1 MQNRM
6 WSQKLICAWGGLMIA
21 MLLFG
26 ASFAGAQGMG
36 EVKERSQIPDNY
48 KWDLT
53 AMYPSDEAWEADVQ
67 SLESLIPTLASYEG
81 KISQSPDQL
90 LAFFKAYEEA
100 AKKIENAF
108 SYAMMSYDQD
118 TRNQKYTGYKEQ
130 MTVLA
135 VQFGEALSWFSPE
148 LVSIPDQTFE
158 RWYKE
163 APELAVYRQY
173 IDNQL
178 RTREHTLSPAEER
191 ILALSG
197 ILASSPNSAATALR
211 NSDMKF
217 PTIKDEQGNDVEVS
231 EGRFIVMLESSDPR
245 VRRDAALSLLTAY
258 SDYKNTAAALMTGNI
273 QKDVFY
279 ARARGY
285 QSALHASMDQDNVD
299 TTVFLSLI
307 QTVKDNAATL
317 QRYCDLR
324 RQALGQDSLHLY
336 DMFAPLI
343 PETREEVGYDA
354 AVQTIEKALTPLG
367 PEYGNAMAAGFK
379 SGWVDVY
386 ENKGKRAGAY
396 STGTYL
402 SHPYLFL
409 NYNDSLDDMFT
420 TAHEMGHAMHT
431 WFSYKEQPYIYAD
444 YTIFVAEVASTFN
457 EALLMDYLLK
467 KEKDPAKKLYL
478 VNQWI
483 DKIRGTLIT
492 QVMFADY
499 EHRMHRAAEMGEPL
513 TAETLTQMY
522 VDVLKD
528 YYGDS
533 VAIDPEYGFTW
544 IRIPHFYR
552 NYYVYKY
559 ATSYAASADLAQ
571 KFLTGSSKEKTAA
584 RESYIRFLSGG
595 SSKYPLDLLRD
606 AGVDLTQPGPV
617 NATMK
622 KFAEL
627 VDQME
632 TLLKQ
637 TGRI

>member
-26 ASFAGAQGMG
+26 APFADAQGMG

-53 AMYPSDEAWEADVQ
+53 AMYASDEAWEADAQ
-67 SLESLIPTLASYEG
+67 SLGSLIPTLASYEG

-108 SYAMMSYDQD
+108 SYAAMSYDQD

-197 ILASSPNSAATALR
+197 ILANSPNSAATALR

-279 ARARGY
+279 ARSRGY
-285 QSALHASMDQDNVD
+285 ESALHASMDQDFVD

-307 QTVKDNAATL
+307 QTVKDNAGTL

-324 RQALGQDSLHLY
+324 RRALGQDSLYLY

-343 PETREEVGYDA
+343 PETREEVEYDA
-354 AVQTIEKALTPLG
+354 AVQTILKSLAPLG
-367 PEYGNAMAAGFK
+367 PEYVGGMTAGFK

-409 NYNDSLDDMFT
+409 NYNNSLDDMFT

-467 KEKDPAKKLYL
+467 REKDPAKKLYL

-513 TAETLTQMY
+513 TSETLTQMY

-533 VAIDPEYGFTW
+533 VAIDPEYGYTW

-559 ATSYAASADLAQ
+559 ATSYAASAALAE
-571 KFLTGSSKEKTAA
+571 KFLTGSSKQKKAA
-584 RESYIRFLSGG
+584 QESYIHFLSGG

-606 AGVDLTQPGPV
+606 TGVDLTQPGPV

-632 TLLKQ
+632 VLLKQ